1 MPSGWVRTEVTGV
14 ATLLTVLVAVVT
26 TAWPVLSSWV
36 RAEVMVLTVP
46 PSEGTVPWPAAAS

>member
-1 MPSGWVRTEVTGV
+1 VRTEVTGV